1 MYIQKMPKILI
12 IDGQGGRIGS
22 QLIEALR
29 ERIKDAEITAVG
41 TNSIATANMLKV
53 SPDSAAT
60 GENPVIVAC
69 RKADVIAGPVGIVI
83 ADSLGGEVTPKMAKA
98 VGQSNAARVLI
109 PVNRCDNMVAGVGDV
124 PLTALI
130 RDAAGLIQKT
140 LDNKARM

>member
-1 MYIQKMPKILI
+1 MPRILI

-41 TNSIATANMLKV
+41 TNSIATANMLKA

-109 PVNRCDNMVAGVGDV
+109 PVNR
-124 PLTALI
+124 
-130 RDAAGLIQKT
+130 
-140 LDNKARM
+140 

>member
-1 MYIQKMPKILI
+1 MPRILI

-41 TNSIATANMLKV
+41 TNSIATANMLKA

-130 RDAAGLIQKT
+130 RDAAGLIQKA
-140 LDNKARM
+140 LDNKE

>member
-1 MYIQKMPKILI
+1 MPRILI

-41 TNSIATANMLKV
+41 TNSIATANMLKA

-130 RDAAGLIQKT
+130 RDAAGLIQKA
-140 LDNKARM
+140 LDNKERM

>member
-1 MYIQKMPKILI
+1 MPKILI

-41 TNSIATANMLKV
+41 TNSIATANMLKA

-130 RDAAGLIQKT
+130 RDAAGLIQKA
-140 LDNKARM
+140 LDNKERM

>member
-1 MYIQKMPKILI
+1 MPRILI

-130 RDAAGLIQKT
+130 RDAAGLIQKA
-140 LDNKARM
+140 LDNKERM